1 MPRLRAASATS
12 SAVKR
17 PAIGARRDLI
27 PVILYSARAM
37 TLGDFTAQLPKG
49 DLWIFG
55 YGSLMWSPCFD
66 YTHRSV
72 GRAHGYHRALCIL
85 STRYRGTERKPGLVM
100 GLCRGGSCWGVAYRI
115 DAQRLRRALARLWY
129 REMPRRVYQPR
140 LIPVRLKNK
149 TVRALAFVA
158 DPSHP
163 AYVRELDLHGR
174 ARLVAQ
180 GIGARGRCLDYI
192 RNTLEH
198 MNQVGVRDPHLER
211 ILHAAIALRQNGQHG
226 SGPVACA
233 VAPSAARQPE
243 ARAAGAVLRRAARR
257 PRRAAAR
264 R

>member
-1 MPRLRAASATS
+1 VKLGEFQAA
-12 SAVKR
+12 
-17 PAIGARRDLI
+17 
-27 PVILYSARAM
+27 
-37 TLGDFTAQLPKG
+37 LPKG
-49 DLWIFG
+49 DLWVFG

-66 YTHRSV
+66 YTQKAF

-85 STRYRGTERKPGLVM
+85 STRYRGTESKPGLVM

-129 REMPRRVYQPR
+129 REMPRRVYEPR
-140 LIPVRLKNK
+140 LIPVRLKHK

-158 DPSHP
+158 DPTHP
-163 AYVRELDLHGR
+163 SYVGELDLHGR

-180 GIGARGRCLDYI
+180 GIGVRGPCVDYI
-192 RNTLEH
+192 RNTLDH
-198 MNQVGVRDPHLER
+198 MHAVGVRDPHLER
-211 ILHAAIALRQNGQHG
+211 ILHAALALRQNGAHG
-226 SGPVACA
+226 ADGENGRA
-233 VAPSAARQPE
+233 VARAAPPPAARQPE